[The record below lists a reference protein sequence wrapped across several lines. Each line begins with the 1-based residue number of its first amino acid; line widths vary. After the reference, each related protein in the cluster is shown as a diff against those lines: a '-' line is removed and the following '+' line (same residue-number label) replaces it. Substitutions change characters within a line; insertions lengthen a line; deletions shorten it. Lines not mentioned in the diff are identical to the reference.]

1 MYFQAI
7 FLVNSN
13 PFKQFRNYV
22 ESFYHTDNKP
32 QILRLIIRV
41 ILLDKSYIIFT
52 WQILIFEN
60 KYKRKA
66 RVILAVFMAT
76 SVVFTFSGCGN
87 VTQKIAF

>member
-7 FLVNSN
+7 FFVNSN
-13 PFKQFRNYV
+13 PLKQFRNNV

-52 WQILIFEN
+52 
-60 KYKRKA
+60 
-66 RVILAVFMAT
+66 
-76 SVVFTFSGCGN
+76 
-87 VTQKIAF
+87 